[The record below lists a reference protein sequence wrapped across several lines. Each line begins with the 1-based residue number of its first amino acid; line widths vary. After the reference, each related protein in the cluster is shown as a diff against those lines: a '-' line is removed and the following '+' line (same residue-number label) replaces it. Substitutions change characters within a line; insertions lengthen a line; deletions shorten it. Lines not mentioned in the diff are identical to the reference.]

1 MINKEDIKTG
11 DLVKT
16 FDRYYNKVRI
26 KVVDRVNK
34 LSFGLK
40 GDWSPTKF
48 SESQNCFKLTDEE
61 IKKYYDEEF
70 EELCRENNKNASKY
84 LDKLEHINKLLREL
98 SKEEHITYTINI
110 DDVLEGIEKEILKI
124 DSRWEGNKN
133 EGNN

>member
-1 MINKEDIKTG
+1 MINKENIKVG

-16 FDRYYNKVRI
+16 FDRYYNQVRI

-34 LSFGLK
+34 LSFGLR
-40 GDWSPTKF
+40 GDWHPTKF

-84 LDKLEHINKLLREL
+84 VDKLEHISKLLREL
-98 SKEEHITYTINI
+98 SKEENITYSINI
-110 DDVLEGIEKEILKI
+110 DDVLDGILKEVVKVNGRYEEGNENEKE
-124 DSRWEGNKN
+124 
-133 EGNN
+133 

>member
-1 MINKEDIKTG
+1 MINKEDIKAG
-11 DLVKT
+11 DLVKGIHK
-16 FDRYYNKVRI
+16 YNDKMSVFMVERVNQLSFRI
-26 KVVDRVNK
+26 KGAWYPV
-34 LSFGLK
+34 
-40 GDWSPTKF
+40 KF
-48 SESQNCFKLTDEE
+48 SESQSYYKMTDEE

-70 EELCRENNKNASKY
+70 EELCRKNNQYASKY

-124 DSRWEGNKN
+124 DSRWEENKN

>member
-1 MINKEDIKTG
+1 MINKEDIKVG

-16 FDRYYNKVRI
+16 FDKYYNKVII
-26 KVVDRVNK
+26 KAVDRVNK

-40 GDWSPTKF
+40 GDWKPTKF

-124 DSRWEGNKN
+124 DIRWEENKN